1 MIIIY
6 CISVTAAI
14 NYKIS
19 SDTFVSQQPFQVVL
33 HLNYWKRVKLCKVKK
48 IDDLRPM
55 NFEKLH
61 KLDLIYWNQLYT
73 FKFSAWVVRLAVNPW
88 AGKLSSY
95 FKRFKKNWKPSLQNN
110 VWENIPLVTRQPV
123 AINSLTNTRGSQ
135 HSSTSYLSDGVPV
148 VPNLYGHLDPVSHST
163 ISHSSIEYKKITA
176 MDI

>member
-1 MIIIY
+1 MFHSNPFRLY
-6 CISVTAAI
+6 CILIIENVS
-14 NYKIS
+14 NYVK
-19 SDTFVSQQPFQVVL
+19 
-33 HLNYWKRVKLCKVKK
+33 WKNRWLEA
-48 IDDLRPM
+48 
-55 NFEKLH
+55 NEFWKLH

-95 FKRFKKNWKPSLQNN
+95 FKRFKKKNWKPSLQNN
-110 VWENIPLVTRQPV
+110 IWENIPLVTRQPV

-148 VPNLYGHLDPVSHST
+148 VPNLYGHLNPVSHST
-163 ISHSSIEYKKITA
+163 ISHSSIEYKIIMA